1 MLRSKLQQFVARI
14 TLPLLACLDML
25 ITTHVNI
32 SRVITGLLVQ
42 QPCNN
47 TVNMI
52 EQDWQTN
59 SIVQSCF
66 NILYTA
72 RYGEPLVVVG
82 VQVC

>member
-52 EQDWQTN
+52 EQGW
-59 SIVQSCF
+59 
-66 NILYTA
+66 
-72 RYGEPLVVVG
+72 
-82 VQVC
+82 